1 MNRAVTDDH
10 YARGAERFF
19 GLQPRVDD
27 DEQTNLLF
35 AHLSPPHR
43 IAAVVEY
50 AKKFGMATLLDA
62 LSDLDV
68 TALIAAYEAGDG
80 ATGALVRRCI
90 TSSIGP
96 AIDRAVGEG
105 RFEL

>member
-1 MNRAVTDDH
+1 MNRALTDDH
-10 YARGAERFF
+10 YARGAERFY

-27 DEQTNLLF
+27 DEQTTVLF
-35 AHLSPPHR
+35 AQLSPPHQV
-43 IAAVVEY
+43 AAVAEY
-50 AKKFGMATLLDA
+50 AKKFGTALLLDA

-68 TALIAAYEAGDG
+68 AALIAAYEAGDG

-90 TSSIGP
+90 TTSIGP